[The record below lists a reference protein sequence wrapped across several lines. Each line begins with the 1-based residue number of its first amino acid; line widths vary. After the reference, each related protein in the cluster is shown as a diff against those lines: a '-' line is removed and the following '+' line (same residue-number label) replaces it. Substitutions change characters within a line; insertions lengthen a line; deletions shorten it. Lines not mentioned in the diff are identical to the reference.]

1 VPTLDRLQRDDASLQ
16 PRGDAF
22 PHMPIFCDFCD
33 ASTVTE
39 AREADRLRTL
49 LETGIAITSELSLDA
64 VLQKIVE
71 AAALV
76 TGARYAALGVID
88 RTGTSLERF
97 VTHGIDAETYAA
109 IGDLPHGRGI
119 LGVLIRDA
127 RALRLHDLTEDP
139 RSVGFPPNHPPMR
152 TFLGVPILLR
162 GVAYG
167 NLYLTEKAGGEEFDE
182 EDEELVTLLAAQA
195 AVAIE
200 NARLYESAT
209 EWSRQLESLHEVGT
223 ALSGELE
230 LPRLLELVAGR
241 LRQLIDAR
249 IVAIAL
255 VAGSELRIEVVDG
268 EGAESLR
275 STTLPGTSKTGR
287 VLERGRSERV
297 DSIIEDPE
305 VFQEIARR
313 FNASTGL
320 YVPLIVRDEPIG
332 VIFAH
337 DKRGPDPRFSSSD
350 QRLAEQFA
358 SRAAVAVDLSRRVA
372 RDSLRRIV
380 EGQEA
385 ERGRL
390 ARELHD
396 ETGQALTSVLLG
408 LKSIEDAKSDE
419 QVRRAARDLR
429 ALVVATLQD
438 VRRLAVDLRP
448 AALDD
453 FGLVPAVERLVQT
466 FTEVT
471 GIEIHLEAQLA
482 DERLPGDVETT
493 LYRIVQE
500 ALTNVA
506 KHAGARR
513 VSILLVRRGES
524 VTAVIEDDGQ
534 GFAQEKPSRDGGIGL
549 AGMRERVA
557 LLDGRLQV
565 ESSPGAG
572 TTIVAEVP
580 TT

>member
-1 VPTLDRLQRDDASLQ
+1 
-16 PRGDAF
+16 
-22 PHMPIFCDFCD
+22 
-33 ASTVTE
+33 VTE
-39 AREADRLRTL
+39 AGEANRLRTL
-49 LETGIAITSELSLDA
+49 LGTGIAISSELSLDA

-76 TGARYAALGVID
+76 TSASYAALGVID
-88 RTGTSLERF
+88 RTGTALERF
-97 VTHGIDAETYAA
+97 VTHGIDAETHEA
-109 IGDLPHGRGI
+109 IGDLPRGRGI

-127 RALRLHDLTEDP
+127 RTLRLHDLSEDP

-152 TFLGVPILLR
+152 SFLGVPILLR

-167 NLYLTEKAGGEEFDE
+167 NLYLTEKACGEDFDE
-182 EDEELVTLLAAQA
+182 EDEELVSLLAAQA

-209 EWSRQLESLHEVGT
+209 AWSRQLESLHEIGT
-223 ALSGELE
+223 ALAGELE

-241 LRQLIDAR
+241 LRELIEAR
-249 IVAIAL
+249 VVAIAL
-255 VAGSELRIEVVDG
+255 LVGSQLRIEAVDG
-268 EGAESLR
+268 EGAEQLLH
-275 STTLPGTSKTGR
+275 TAVPYDSKTGR
-287 VLERGRSERV
+287 VLERRRSERV
-297 DSIIEDPE
+297 DSLLEDPE

-313 FNASTGL
+313 FNATTGL

-332 VIFAH
+332 VVFAH
-337 DKRGPDPRFSSSD
+337 DKLNADPRFSSGD

-358 SRAAVAVDLSRRVA
+358 TRAAVAVDLSRRVA

-385 ERGRL
+385 ERRRL

-419 QVRRAARDLR
+419 QMRRAAGELR

-466 FTEVT
+466 FADVT
-471 GIEIHLEAQLA
+471 GIEIQLEAQLG
-482 DERLPGDVETT
+482 DGRLPGDVETT

-506 KHAGARR
+506 KHAGALR

-534 GFAQEKPSRDGGIGL
+534 GFVPDEARQDGGLGL
-549 AGMRERVA
+549 SGMRERVA

-580 TT
+580 AA